1 MVARMVV
8 LPPTLFRLDA
18 LEGAGFAVVAV
29 VQHRR
34 PNPVSLSGYEQ
45 LRWSIVT
52 REKKLKKEKKE
63 IYILSSGL
71 PYSTTP
77 SKPPFEHGCTWFLDS
92 KASKGGS
99 DWDWIRGVQVRGKS
113 DIYLLETLM
122 GCYAPRPLPSPP
134 TIGHSACPARIAA
147 AALATSLTT
156 SAFSMLSK
164 KRKGTQW

>member
-1 MVARMVV
+1 MVARLVV

-18 LEGAGFAVVAV
+18 LEGAGSAVVAV

-45 LRWSIVT
+45 LHWIIVM
-52 REKKLKKEKKE
+52 RRNVKKR
-63 IYILSSGL
+63 YILSSGL

-77 SKPPFEHGCTWFLDS
+77 SKPLFEHGCTWFLDS
-92 KASKGGS
+92 KASKGRS

-122 GCYAPRPLPSPP
+122 GCYAPRPLPSPRP
-134 TIGHSACPARIAA
+134 LVTARA
-147 AALATSLTT
+147 
-156 SAFSMLSK
+156 
-164 KRKGTQW
+164 RRE